1 MKIFILTTG
10 SRGDVQPFA
19 ALGCGLREAGH
30 KVFLAGSQD
39 FAHLVQSYDLGF
51 SPIMGD
57 TAAFTSSSEIMNQM
71 KAANPLSFLLTFR
84 KMLRSFHAEFAKLQ
98 ERVWEVC
105 QEAEALIYHP
115 GMINGFF
122 ISRELGIPGI
132 MASPFPL
139 SPTREFPS
147 LLFYAGPRLGIAY
160 NRVTHNVFKGIF
172 WRSLRPS
179 VTEFWRKNG
188 KGPSFVGDP
197 FGAIEREE
205 LPILYSFSRHVIS
218 PPADWADNIAVTGYW
233 FPPDRE
239 PGWQAPEDLASFL
252 ESGPPPVYVG
262 FGSVAGMSADDAMRV
277 ALRALRSL
285 GLRAVV
291 ASSSSEIAREVEN
304 DSEVFLLKEAPHTWL
319 FPKMAAVVHHG
330 GSGTTAA
337 GLRAGVP
344 SLIVPH
350 TNDQPMWARRVSELG
365 VGFDLAP
372 VKRLSTERFVR
383 AVSGALTSGVRERA
397 ASMGRLIR
405 EEDGVGTA
413 VQRILRH
420 FDCPPNRGNSKSRG

>member
-1 MKIFILTTG
+1 
-10 SRGDVQPFA
+10 
-19 ALGCGLREAGH
+19 
-30 KVFLAGSQD
+30 
-39 FAHLVQSYDLGF
+39 
-51 SPIMGD
+51 
-57 TAAFTSSSEIMNQM
+57 
-71 KAANPLSFLLTFR
+71 
-84 KMLRSFHAEFAKLQ
+84 
-98 ERVWEVC
+98 
-105 QEAEALIYHP
+105 
-115 GMINGFF
+115 
-122 ISRELGIPGI
+122 
-132 MASPFPL
+132 
-139 SPTREFPS
+139 
-147 LLFYAGPRLGIAY
+147 
-160 NRVTHNVFKGIF
+160 
-172 WRSLRPS
+172 
-179 VTEFWRKNG
+179 
-188 KGPSFVGDP
+188 
-197 FGAIEREE
+197 
-205 LPILYSFSRHVIS
+205 
-218 PPADWADNIAVTGYW
+218 
-233 FPPDRE
+233 
-239 PGWQAPEDLASFL
+239 
-252 ESGPPPVYVG
+252 
-262 FGSVAGMSADDAMRV
+262 MSADDAMRV